1 MGLFDRLF
9 ARPAPS
15 APAPRAAL
23 GDGGTLIV
31 SPQQLEEALRSGNLS
46 ASGQAVTPEKAL
58 RVAAVFGCVRL
69 RCTGPATLP
78 LDIKRRIDERTRV
91 DASNHSV
98 YQLLRRKPNSW
109 QKPNQFKRQMQANVL
124 LRGNAYALKVPGATR
139 GRIQALLPLHPD
151 RVETKQLDDLSVVYD
166 WTRKDGRTIRLR
178 QEEVFH
184 LYGLTLNGYS
194 GVTPLSYA
202 RESIGTALAMTEYAG
217 RVLSKGARVSGSLET
232 DKGLTDKAWSRL
244 KESVDEFRAGGDREG
259 EFMIL
264 EEGLKYSKMSLT
276 LADLQWIESQK
287 LSWSEIC
294 MFYGV
299 PPHMLGMTEKST
311 SWGTGLEEQRQGFL
325 DFAVEDDLTMWE
337 EGINVDLVVEPD
349 VYARFNRRAFVRGNL
364 KARWEAYVKAL
375 QWGVYSP
382 DKVLELEDENPR
394 SDGKGGI
401 YYDPPNT
408 AGGDKPEEEDADDDT
423 SGLGRDR

>member
-1 MGLFDRLF
+1 MGPDDPIFGR
-9 ARPAPS
+9 APAF
-15 APAPRAAL
+15 APRAAVQSA
-23 GDGGTLIV
+23 GGGTLI
-31 SPQQLEEALRSGNLS
+31 STPEQLEEALRTGNLS

-78 LDIKRRIDERTRV
+78 LDIKRRVNERTRV
-91 DASNHSV
+91 DASDHFT
-98 YQLLRRKPNSW
+98 YQLFRRKPNGW

-151 RVETKQLDDLSVVYD
+151 RVETQQLDDLSIVHD
-166 WTRKDGRTIRLR
+166 WTRKDGRKIRL
-178 QEEVFH
+178 QQDEVFH

-194 GVTPLSYA
+194 GVTPLSFA

-232 DKGLTDKAWSRL
+232 DKGLSDTAWQRL
-244 KESVDEFRAGGDREG
+244 KESVDEFRSGGDREG

-264 EEGLKYSKMSLT
+264 EEGLKYTKMSLT

-287 LSWSEIC
+287 LSWAEIC
-294 MFYGV
+294 MFYGT

-311 SWGTGLEEQRQGFL
+311 SYGTGLEEQRQGFL

-337 EGINVDLVVEPD
+337 EGINVDLIVDPQ

-364 KARWEAYVKAL
+364 KARWESYVKAL
-375 QWGVYSP
+375 QWGVYNP

-394 SDGKGGI
+394 SDGKGGV

-408 AGGDKPEEEDADDDT
+408 AGGKQPEEEDDDDDAPA
-423 SGLGRDR
+423 RER